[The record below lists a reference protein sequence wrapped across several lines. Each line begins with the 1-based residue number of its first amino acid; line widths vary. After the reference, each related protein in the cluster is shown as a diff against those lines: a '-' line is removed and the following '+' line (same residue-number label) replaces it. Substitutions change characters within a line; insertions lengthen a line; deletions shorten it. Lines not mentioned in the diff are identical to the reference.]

1 MRWKNLDSG
10 FQSRLEIFAALSP
23 HEVLGLEVGANNAD
37 IRRSYLGLI
46 KAYHPDRADAFMAK
60 HNEEMLKIIN
70 SAYDKLREPK

>member
-1 MRWKNLDSG
+1 MRWKDLDSR
-10 FQSRLEIFAALSP
+10 FQSRLEVFAGLPP
-23 HEVLGLEVGANNAD
+23 HEVLGVEVGASNAD

-60 HNEEMLKIIN
+60 HNEEMLKIIT